1 MHFLKVETSTYR
13 IDSRSIPVGLPTV
26 MSVTMAIGAK
36 QLAKRQVI
44 VKRLTAVEEFASVS
58 ILCSDKTGTLTKN
71 ELTFDEP
78 YLSGSYD
85 KNDILLYSYLAAEAA
100 TDDPI
105 EFAVRTA
112 AEKNHPQVINDGSHK
127 VQGYEIVS
135 FKPFNSSDKTAQAT
149 VIETATQQKFRV
161 AKGAPQVIL
170 EMVRGNEQA
179 EHMVQEFASRG
190 LRSLGIA
197 RTVNGMEKWELV
209 GLLSLIDPPREDS
222 AQTLAECQKFGI
234 NVKMITGDQG
244 IIAKEVAGRLGMGQ
258 NVLEVD
264 ELIDPTKSDQE
275 ISDLCVHSDGFA
287 RVVPGKLCSLRVYN
301 NLRVTNIVINQ

>member
-1 MHFLKVETSTYR
+1 
-13 IDSRSIPVGLPTV
+13 

-36 QLAKRQVI
+36 QLAKHQVI

-85 KNDILLYSYLAAEAA
+85 KNDILLYSYLASEAA

-112 AEKNHPQVINDGSHK
+112 SETHHPQVINDGSHK
-127 VQGYEIVS
+127 VQGYEVVS
-135 FKPFNSSDKTAQAT
+135 FKPFNSSDKTAEAT
-149 VIETATQQKFRV
+149 VVETATQQKFRV
-161 AKGAPQVIL
+161 AKGAPQVIMEL
-170 EMVRGNEQA
+170 VRGNAEADNMVEQ
-179 EHMVQEFASRG
+179 FASRG
-190 LRSLGIA
+190 LRSLGVA
-197 RTVNGMEKWELV
+197 RTIDGLEKWELV

-222 AQTLAECQKFGI
+222 AQTLAECQQYGI
-234 NVKMITGDQG
+234 SVKMLTGDQG

-258 NVLEVD
+258 NILDVN
-264 ELIDPTKSDQE
+264 ELIDPTKSDKE
-275 ISDLCVHSDGFA
+275 ISDLCVYSDGFA
-287 RVVPGKLCSLRVYN
+287 RVVPGKFKL
-301 NLRVTNIVINQ
+301 

>member
-1 MHFLKVETSTYR
+1 
-13 IDSRSIPVGLPTV
+13 

-78 YLSGSYD
+78 YLSGTYN
-85 KNDILLYSYLAAEAA
+85 KNDILLYSFLASEAA

-112 AEKNHPQVINDGSHK
+112 AETHHPQVISDGSHK
-127 VQGYEIVS
+127 VQGYEVVS
-135 FKPFNSSDKTAQAT
+135 FKPFNSSDKTAEAT
-149 VIETATQQKFRV
+149 VIETAAQQKFRV
-161 AKGAPQVIL
+161 AKGAPQVIMEL
-170 EMVRGNEQA
+170 VRGNA
-179 EHMVQEFASRG
+179 EADNMVEEFASRG
-190 LRSLGIA
+190 LRSLGVA
-197 RTVNGMEKWELV
+197 RTINGTEKWELV

-222 AQTLAECQKFGI
+222 AQTLAECQQYGI
-234 NVKMITGDQG
+234 SVKMITGDQG

-258 NVLEVD
+258 NILDVN
-264 ELIDPTKSDQE
+264 ELIDPAKSDKE
-275 ISDLCVHSDGFA
+275 ISDLCVYSDGFA
-287 RVVPGKLCSLRVYN
+287 RVVPGTFQIPLLFI
-301 NLRVTNIVINQ
+301 LT